1 MPPRDD
7 KVFGTPLAGYDPH
20 EITGKLIILEGTDGS
35 GRSTQMSRLTRWLEI
50 EGYGVVNTG
59 WTQSP
64 LMQSAIDQAKQGH
77 TLNAVTFSL
86 FYVADFADRLEN
98 QIIPALKSGFIVLAD
113 RYIYTAYARNA
124 VRSLDV
130 NWVRKIYS
138 FALKPDLVLYL
149 DTDIENLIPRK
160 LKGSGLD
167 YWESGMDMGLG
178 LDVYDSFV
186 EYQTRILKEFN
197 KLSKEFG
204 FNVIDAT
211 RSVDDIFK
219 DLKTEIGKIL

>member
-1 MPPRDD
+1 MPND
-7 KVFGTPLAGYDPH
+7 KKAYGTPLPGYNAED
-20 EITGKLIILEGTDGS
+20 ITGKLIILEGTDGS

-64 LMQSAIDQAKQGH
+64 LMQPAIDKAKEGH

-86 FYVADFADRLEN
+86 FYLADFADRLEN

-124 VRSLDV
+124 VRNLDKE
-130 NWVRKIYS
+130 WVRNIYS
-138 FALKPDLVLYL
+138 FAIKPDLVCYL
-149 DTDIENLIPRK
+149 DTGIEDLIPRK

-167 YWESGMDMGLG
+167 YWESGMDLGLG

-186 EYQTRILKEFN
+186 EYQTRNLKEFN
-197 KLSKEFG
+197 KLSKEFD
-204 FNVIDAT
+204 FKVIDAT
-211 RSVDDIFK
+211 RSVNEIYT
-219 DLKTEIGKIL
+219 DLTQEISKIL